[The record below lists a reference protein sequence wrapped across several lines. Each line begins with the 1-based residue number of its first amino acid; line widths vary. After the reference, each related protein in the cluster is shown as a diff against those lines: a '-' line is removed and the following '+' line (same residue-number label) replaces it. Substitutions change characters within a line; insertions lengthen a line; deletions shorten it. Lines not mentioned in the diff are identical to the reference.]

1 MENSSNFG
9 NQAHSEEQPSAESRP
24 SPDHSNIC
32 DLLIQKGEL
41 KQQIYSATLET
52 MELFKSCAKEF
63 EDYYEENYADQ
74 HQRVTV
80 DFFGKNL
87 HEFKLRFAG
96 DVLIFL
102 MHTNIFEFPRAH
114 EVMKTPY
121 IREDKERSYCGMIP
135 IFNFLAD
142 SFRYNRVNDSG
153 YMIGR
158 IFINKDKHY
167 YVEGKRELAS
177 VINNF
182 NAKELDR
189 NAVREIL
196 ESAIRYTINF
206 DLLVPEYSNLMEIS
220 VDDVLQIEDQNMI
233 LKTGKRLGFR
243 FEPDK
248 ND

>member
-1 MENSSNFG
+1 MET
-9 NQAHSEEQPSAESRP
+9 
-24 SPDHSNIC
+24 DHSKIC
-32 DLLIQKGEL
+32 QLLIEKGEL
-41 KQQIYSATLET
+41 KQQIYSSTMES
-52 MELFKSCAKEF
+52 MELFKECAKEF
-63 EDYYEENYADQ
+63 EDYYEENYAEA
-74 HQRVTV
+74 HPRVSV
-80 DFFGKNL
+80 DYNGKNL

-102 MHTNIFEFPRAH
+102 MHTNIFEFPRDH

-121 IREDKERSYCGMIP
+121 IREDKTRSYCGVIH

-158 IFINKDKHY
+158 IFINKDKHF

-177 VINNF
+177 VLNNF
-182 NAKELDR
+182 NDRELDKE
-189 NAVREIL
+189 AVVEIL
-196 ESAIRYTINF
+196 QSAIQYTVNF
-206 DLLVPEYSNLMEIS
+206 DLLVPEYSNLVEIS
-220 VDDVLQIEDQNMI
+220 VSDILQIEDQNMI

-248 ND
+248 K